1 MCAHIIHPPTHA
13 TSWARRGGESRGE
26 KRGESGREIVATR
39 PRDRSSLSMPRT
51 LPPQALPSS
60 PVRVRSLQHTGHG
73 RDCCPQPPL
82 FQQALLGAEDRGGLL
97 IHFSRARESP
107 RTEGEKRRGKG
118 ASAAWKKVLWPRGRD
133 RLSVQPKGREC
144 FPPFPPSMQWPLM
157 IALWVI
163 FSTIEKKRTL

>member
-1 MCAHIIHPPTHA
+1 MCPYNTPTHPRHELG
-13 TSWARRGGESRGE
+13 TERRREPRRKE
-26 KRGESGREIVATR
+26 GREREGDCCYTAEGPKLTVNAKDT
-39 PRDRSSLSMPRT
+39 PSSS
-51 LPPQALPSS
+51 SSGS

-73 RDCCPQPPL
+73 RDCCPQPPPL